1 MEKFEAEIRVSYS
14 TFRSRNVIEEKPY
27 LSLKNKLKNA
37 KQEEIVPNLD
47 RKKVYFFGNVSLPRD
62 RFKKSFEN
70 TNIVRNPETA
80 DYIIADFDKDDKLV
94 PPSLQSYYIYEVK
107 SKDGSRFLTQDYN
120 KARQAAVNIGGQYQY
135 PPGATY
141 VLYDSALEKMSY
153 VSENMKKLKF
163 INSIELSKNLVKH
176 GKIQGKMIDNI
187 NRLMDSEDKI
197 NIKLAT
203 SLLCEIDYN
212 SNKVELALLLRR
224 NYTNIRKAGCHLLV
238 DMKNLIGLIES
249 DFGYISECS
258 DLEFFL
264 NLFTNK
270 PDDQE
275 IHNRLV
281 KELSEMIEMPE
292 NKKLKIE
299 IVDVEI

>member
-1 MEKFEAEIRVSYS
+1 MEKFEAEIRVSYN
-14 TFRSRNVIEEKPY
+14 TFKSRNVIEEKPY
-27 LSLKNKLKNA
+27 LSLKNTLKNA
-37 KQEEIVPNLD
+37 KQEEIIPNLD
-47 RKKVYFFGNVSLPRD
+47 GKKVYFFGNVSLPRD

-70 TNIVRNPETA
+70 TSIVRNPETA

-107 SKDGSRFLTQDYN
+107 SKDGSRFLTQDYT